1 VTTLLADEWSMLI
14 HDLRTPLATVNTYTQ
29 LLLRQASKGE
39 QPAAE
44 LDARLRIIQEAT
56 LRIERLVDQLAGRS
70 AASPQSPVDLV
81 DLTRRLA
88 ASSRR
93 VKVMSDTPEI
103 EGAWDATG
111 LERVLS
117 NLIDNAQKY
126 SPADQPVLVT
136 LRSTRRWAIIRVVD
150 HGVGIP
156 AEDLPHVFGRGFRA
170 SNAAGSADGSGLG
183 LAAVKRIVRMQGG
196 TVRIDSREG
205 VGTAVIVRLPIQQL
219 EELPS

>member
-1 VTTLLADEWSMLI
+1 VTTLVADEWSMLI
-14 HDLRTPLATVNTYTQ
+14 HDLRTPLATVSTYTQ
-29 LLLRQASKGE
+29 LLLRQASNQD
-39 QPAAE
+39 QPSAE
-44 LDARLRIIQEAT
+44 FDARLRVIQEAT
-56 LRIERLVDQLAGRS
+56 LRIEHLVDRLAGRS
-70 AASPQSPVDLV
+70 AASPQTRVDLV
-81 DLTRRLA
+81 DLTLRIA

-93 VKVMSDTPEI
+93 VKVVFDTREI
-103 EGAWDATG
+103 QGAWDATG
-111 LERVLS
+111 LERVLA

-136 LRSTRRWAIIRVVD
+136 LRRTRHWAIIRVVD

-156 AEDLPHVFGRGFRA
+156 TPDLAHVFDRGFRA
-170 SNAAGSADGSGLG
+170 SNAAGRADGSGLG

-205 VGTAVIVRLPIQQL
+205 VGTAVIVRLPIQQP